1 MSDLERLGGAARS
14 DLAVAP
20 RLMVA
25 QVKVRGRRRRNRNR
39 AAVTGSTAAV
49 MAAVV
54 STGVLAVSRR
64 EETTAAGRT
73 NGVVGPPSTLPVR
86 PLPTADRRTWP
97 QAGFSGR
104 LSVEDG
110 CVYLL
115 QGDLRAPRR
124 TGGTAPGLRA
134 LVIWR
139 AGHRLVEK
147 PDGPVVVAPDGTELP
162 TDGSPV
168 QVGGGIVPSAVLDQV
183 EVRSLPRD
191 CITAQLALVSGPF
204 DPPPPPTAPD
214 LALPSWPPPE
224 SPPTTKTAPM
234 PPVTSP

>member
-1 MSDLERLGGAARS
+1 
-14 DLAVAP
+14 
-20 RLMVA
+20 
-25 QVKVRGRRRRNRNR
+25 
-39 AAVTGSTAAV
+39 

-64 EETTAAGRT
+64 DETTTAAAGS
-73 NGVVGPPSTLPVR
+73 NSVVGPPSTQAVR
-86 PLPTADRRTWP
+86 PLPTADRRVWP
-97 QAGFSGR
+97 QAGLSGR

-110 CVYLL
+110 CVYFL

-124 TGGTAPGLRA
+124 TGGTAPGVRA

-147 PDGPVVVAPDGTELP
+147 ADGPVVIAPDGTELP

-168 QVGGGIVPSAVLDQV
+168 ELGGGMAAADVLEQV

-191 CITAQLALVSGPF
+191 CLTAQLALISGPVH
-204 DPPPPPTAPD
+204 PVPPPTAPD
-214 LALPSWPPPE
+214 PALPSWPPPQA
-224 SPPTTKTAPM
+224 SQTTKTAPM
-234 PPVTSP
+234 PPVTTP